1 MKLLSQLTGTG
12 AAIVTPFNK
21 YQEVDYTAL
30 GNLIDFIINGGV
42 EYLVTLGTTGETP
55 VLTTAEKTEIIQFTY
70 AHVSNR
76 VPVVVGIGGN
86 DTLAVVNELRWLP
99 LDHATAVLSASPYY
113 NKPSQ
118 EGLILHYQALA
129 AASPKPLI
137 LYNVPGRTGKNMTA
151 ETSLLLAHETANIV
165 GIKEASGDMLQCMEI
180 LRNRPEGF
188 MVWSGDDALAL
199 PQLACGMD
207 GVISVAANGFPS
219 LFSRMVRYGLAH
231 DFQSAKKLNDRLM
244 PAYEL
249 MFQENNPAG
258 IKAIL
263 SEMGLIAEELR
274 LPNVPV
280 SAALK
285 NAIQD
290 YLALQS

>member
-1 MKLLSQLTGTG
+1 M
-12 AAIVTPFNK
+12 
-21 YQEVDYTAL
+21 
-30 GNLIDFIINGGV
+30 
-42 EYLVTLGTTGETP
+42 
-55 VLTTAEKTEIIQFTY
+55 
-70 AHVSNR
+70 
-76 VPVVVGIGGN
+76 VGIGGN

-129 AASPKPLI
+129 AASSKPLI

-151 ETSLLLAHETANIV
+151 KTSLLLAHETANII

-219 LFSRMVRYGLAH
+219 LFSKMVRYGLSQ

-274 LPNVPV
+274 LPNLPV

>member
-42 EYLVTLGTTGETP
+42 EYLVILGTTGETP
-55 VLTTAEKTEIIQFTY
+55 VLTTAEKTAITQFTY
-70 AHVSNR
+70 THVNNR

-86 DTLAVVNELRWLP
+86 DTRSVVEELRSFP
-99 LDHATAVLSASPYY
+99 LDQATAVLSASPYY

-151 ETSLLLAHETANIV
+151 ETSLLLAHETANIA

-180 LRNRPEGF
+180 LRNRPDGF

-219 LFSRMVRYGLAH
+219 LFSRMVRYGLSQ
-231 DFQSAKKLNDRLM
+231 DFQSAKKLNDRLI
-244 PAYEL
+244 PAYEM
-249 MFQENNPAG
+249 MFRENNPAG
-258 IKAIL
+258 IKAFL
-263 SEMGLIAEELR
+263 SVMGLIAEELR

-280 SAALK
+280 SESLR
-285 NAIQD
+285 ISIRE
-290 YLALQS
+290 YLTQQS